1 MWDLSTI
8 KKINQKAVQLAQSEE
23 PERDALFTATGT
35 RDFPRPILVVE
46 NKPQENQK

>member
-1 MWDLSTI
+1 MWDLTTI
-8 KKINQKAVQLAQSEE
+8 KKINQQAAQQAQNEE
-23 PERDALFTATGT
+23 FERDALFLATGT